1 MAKESIETLVESGK
15 AMSGDKNPRLNLF

>member
-15 AMSGDKNPRLNLF
+15 AMSGDKNIRLNLF